1 LGEVTSARSV
11 GVGVHRKEPYTSWCS
26 LFVDVGTLCACVLCF
41 LSRCGCFG
49 ATRWLAVTHEGFVAG
64 SAARIL
70 RATAIKGFSWSYFL
84 ARSRRIAVT
93 VGLLRVMTGAWG
105 VSTGMVSRTVIL
117 RGPLGVLLGL
127 MKFGPPL

>member
-1 LGEVTSARSV
+1 LGEVASARSV
-11 GVGVHRKEPYTSWCS
+11 GVGVHGEEPYSSRCS

-41 LSRCGCFG
+41 LSKCRCFG
-49 ATRWLAVTHEGFVAG
+49 ATRWLAATHEGFVAG

-70 RATAIKGFSWSYFL
+70 RAVAIKGFSWSYFL

-93 VGLLRVMTGAWG
+93 VGLLRAMTGVWG
-105 VSTGMVSRTVIL
+105 VSAGMVSRTVIL

-127 MKFGPPL
+127 MEFGPQL